1 MASPALAKLKFPITY
16 KISTMKKRLWKSF
29 LLAAA
34 TLGASLAQAQTS
46 SENILLFDANCM
58 QEYEYQAVDKYTESA
73 FHDFMLQVSPKQ
85 KLAFRVKTTN
95 LNAELL
101 EALPQ
106 KALGCADLTTI
117 NGQFIQEVNSLKKS
131 VNIAVYNE
139 QTKRYHIHQVSQI
152 ASYTENDKQLS
163 YKDRRHS
170 FVYAANQI
178 NSGEDLDATPEGK
191 VLFVDN
197 DQLGCLKQRQFRSFD
212 RLQARLSE
220 NLYFLEGIGL
230 YLVQQ
235 ANGSLQ
241 LKRIDKKTIPEHIRA
256 LCYQK
261 MQEENGIASRGTK
274 SANEQKK
281 RAGVTSVEEQKAR
294 KGVMHGGLRS
304 PFDAEPIPAETKKQA
319 GPAEKKT
326 SEKTPAVVNND
337 PNYYI
342 VQENDN
348 LYKIA
353 EKYNT
358 RVDVLMGLNGL
369 NSTKIDRGRRIKVVN
384 DGSYVDPNPYIRTDE
399 KSGKKYKVH
408 VVRQGENLYDIAK
421 KYGLT
426 MTQLVQINKLPTE
439 KASIDQELIVGLA
452 N

>member
-1 MASPALAKLKFPITY
+1 MASPTLAKLKFPITY

-29 LLAAA
+29 LFAAA
-34 TLGASLAQAQTS
+34 TLGSSLAQAQTA

-85 KLAFRVKTTN
+85 KLAFRVKTNN

-106 KALGCADLTTI
+106 KALGCADLSSI

-170 FVYAANQI
+170 FVYAANEI

-197 DQLGCLKQRQFRSFD
+197 DQLSCLKQRQFRSFD

-235 ANGSLQ
+235 QSGSLQ

-274 SANEQKK
+274 SADEQKK
-281 RAGVTSVEEQKAR
+281 RAGATSAEDQKAR

-304 PFDAEPIPAETKKQA
+304 PFDAEPIPAETKNKRA
-319 GPAEKKT
+319 LP
-326 SEKTPAVVNND
+326 
-337 PNYYI
+337 
-342 VQENDN
+342 
-348 LYKIA
+348 
-353 EKYNT
+353 
-358 RVDVLMGLNGL
+358 
-369 NSTKIDRGRRIKVVN
+369 RRK
-384 DGSYVDPNPYIRTDE
+384 
-399 KSGKKYKVH
+399 
-408 VVRQGENLYDIAK
+408 LAK
-421 KYGLT
+421 KRLLWSI
-426 MTQLVQINKLPTE
+426 MTPTIILCKRMIISIRLPRN
-439 KASIDQELIVGLA
+439 IIQE
-452 N
+452 

>member
-1 MASPALAKLKFPITY
+1 
-16 KISTMKKRLWKSF
+16 MKKRLWKSF
-29 LLAAA
+29 LVAAA
-34 TLGASLAQAQTS
+34 TLGAGFTQAQTANES
-46 SENILLFDANCM
+46 TLLFDANCM
-58 QEYEYQAVDKYTESA
+58 QEYEYQAIDKYTESA

-101 EALPQ
+101 ETLPQ
-106 KALGCADLTTI
+106 KALGCTDLTTI

-131 VNIAVYNE
+131 VNIAVYNA

-152 ASYTENDKQLS
+152 ASFTENDKQLS

-191 VLFVDN
+191 VLFVEN
-197 DQLGCLKQRQFRSFD
+197 DELSCLKQRQFRSFD
-212 RLQARLSE
+212 RLQPRVSE

-230 YLVQQ
+230 YLIQQ

-241 LKRIDKKTIPEHIRA
+241 LKRINKKTIPEHIRDI
-256 LCYQK
+256 CYEK
-261 MQEENGIASRGTK
+261 MNVENGIASRGGSSVQKT
-274 SANEQKK
+274 AEEQKK
-281 RAGVTSVEEQKAR
+281 RTGVLSAEDQKAR
-294 KGVMHGGLRS
+294 KGVIHGELGS
-304 PFDAEPIPAETKKQA
+304 PFDVEPIPAETKKQTTA
-319 GPAEKKT
+319 TEKKT
-326 SEKTPAVVNND
+326 TPVVSDD

-353 EKYNT
+353 AKYNT
-358 RVDVLMGLNGL
+358 RVDVLMGLNNL
-369 NSTKIDRGRRIKVVN
+369 TSTTIDRGRRIKVVN
-384 DGSYVDPNPYIRTDE
+384 DGSYVDPNPYVRTDE

-421 KYGLT
+421 KYGLS

>member
-1 MASPALAKLKFPITY
+1 
-16 KISTMKKRLWKSF
+16 MKKRLWKSL

-34 TLGASLAQAQTS
+34 TLGAGFAQAQTANES
-46 SENILLFDANCM
+46 TLLFDANCM
-58 QEYEYQAVDKYTESA
+58 QEYEYQVADKYTESA

-95 LNAELL
+95 LNTELL
-101 EALPQ
+101 ETLPQ
-106 KALGCADLTTI
+106 KTLGCADLTSI
-117 NGQFIQEVNSLKKS
+117 NSQFIQEVNSLKKS
-131 VNIAVYNE
+131 VNIAVYNA

-152 ASYTENDKQLS
+152 ASFTENDKQLS

-178 NSGEDLDATPEGK
+178 NSGEDLDPTAEGK
-191 VLFVDN
+191 VLFIEN
-197 DQLGCLKQRQFRSFD
+197 DELNCLKQRQFRSFD
-212 RLQARLSE
+212 RLQPRLSE

-230 YLVQQ
+230 YMIQQ
-235 ANGSLQ
+235 SNGNLQ
-241 LKRIDKKTIPEHIRA
+241 LKRIDKKTIPEHIRDI
-256 LCYQK
+256 CYKK
-261 MQEENGIASRGTK
+261 MNAENGIASREGS
-274 SANEQKK
+274 SAKKIAEEQKK
-281 RAGVTSVEEQKAR
+281 RTGVLSAKDQKVR
-294 KGVMHGGLRS
+294 KGVIHGELQS
-304 PFDAEPIPAETKKQA
+304 PFDVEPIPAEAKKQTA
-319 GPAEKKT
+319 TIEKKT
-326 SEKTPAVVNND
+326 TPVVNDD

-342 VQENDN
+342 VRENDN

-384 DGSYVDPNPYIRTDE
+384 DGSYVDPNPYIRTDA

-421 KYGLT
+421 KYGLS